1 MSLRRG
7 FKANA
12 NRISLRLRRSLGLH
26 PDAPI
31 DLNGIAARLGITIVP
46 LSSFATEHAAAVH
59 QLLRVD
65 PGAFSAATLVVEG
78 GRRIIL
84 YNDGHDA
91 GRQQNSI
98 AHEIAHVLL
107 GHESTLP
114 IDASGTRV
122 LDRDIEDEANWLGS
136 TILISNEAALRIV
149 RDNLDTDT
157 ACALYKV
164 SAAVLRMRI
173 NASGAVIRMKR
184 LVH

>member
-12 NRISLRLRRSLGLH
+12 NRISVRLRESLGLR

-31 DLNGIAARLGITIVP
+31 DLTAIAARLGITIVP
-46 LSSFATEHAAAVH
+46 LSSFAAEHTAAVCRLM
-59 QLLRVD
+59 QID
-65 PGAFSAATLVVEG
+65 PSAFSAATLDVEG
-78 GRRIIL
+78 GKRIIL
-84 YNDGHDA
+84 YNDAHEL
-91 GRQQNSI
+91 GRQTNSI

-107 GHESTLP
+107 GHRSTLP
-114 IDASGTRV
+114 IDTSGIRA
-122 LDRDIEDEANWLGS
+122 LDRDVEDEANWLGS
-136 TILISNEAALRIV
+136 TILISDAAALRIL
-149 RDNLDTDT
+149 RDHLDTDA

-184 LVH
+184 SYQ